1 MPSNAGLPASRTPH
15 EGDAMPRALPLPF
28 RLSASLLC
36 AFSCVLAAPS
46 ASPAAPAEYGPES
59 LRFTLDIPEGWQIE
73 RRLGGVDFY
82 PPGGRAFAS
91 VLAHPRGGKRPDAV
105 ARSLCASMQA
115 RSCEK
120 TRGGAW
126 LIVSERKGTRLFTTL
141 QFVKAMLL
149 LTSYAGDSRTV
160 QPVLKTLQV
169 KR

>member
-1 MPSNAGLPASRTPH
+1 
-15 EGDAMPRALPLPF
+15 MPRALSLPSC
-28 RLSASLLC
+28 LAAPLLC
-36 AFSCVLAAPS
+36 ALACLLVAPV
-46 ASPAAPAEYGPES
+46 ASPAAPAEYGPEG
-59 LRFTLDIPEGWQIE
+59 LRFMLDIPEGWQIE
-73 RRLGGVDFY
+73 RRMGGVDFY

-91 VLAHPRGGKRPDAV
+91 VLAHTQGGKRPDAV
-105 ARSLCASMQA
+105 AKSLCASMQA

-141 QFVKAMLL
+141 QFVRNMLL

-160 QPVLKTLQV
+160 QPVLKTLKV